1 MVFVFYN
8 YYKLDFLVYV
18 GWILLVFSVVIISL
32 AGGEF
37 RKKGGA
43 PKGKN
48 IIHTTV
54 VVDSRIYAVVRHPQY
69 LGFILFVLALVLM
82 SQHWLSVFSGVVGSA
97 LFYKDVLREEQ
108 MSIEKFG
115 DDYKRYMQKV
125 LRMNLLLGII
135 RLRRMREEKVDD
147 EN

>member
-1 MVFVFYN
+1 
-8 YYKLDFLVYV
+8 
-18 GWILLVFSVVIISL
+18 
-32 AGGEF
+32 
-37 RKKGGA
+37 
-43 PKGKN
+43 
-48 IIHTTV
+48 
-54 VVDSRIYAVVRHPQY
+54 
-69 LGFILFVLALVLM
+69 
-82 SQHWLSVFSGVVGSA
+82 